1 MAKRNKGANTK
12 GARRKDVAK
21 KGRQAFARP
30 NHSGIDKKSKAPTNP
45 NRPVEKGKESF
56 YRTKNKI
63 NLLNMY
69 NSKPSKDRFKR
80 PDKPARIE
88 PNRKWFGNIRSI
100 DPKKLDELRKEVVK
114 KQSIQ
119 DTYSIF
125 LNQTH
130 LPHSLINPL
139 SNEGSVKNKLSSFEE
154 TFGKNSRRTKP
165 NLQVYTIEEL
175 ADTTNKMNEEY
186 KSEKDSNLYYL
197 NEEEKVAPEMK
208 YMKAGQS
215 KRIYNE
221 LLKVID
227 ASDVLCEILD
237 ARDPLGTRCSYL
249 ENFINKNCPHKH
261 IIYLLNKCDLVPIYV
276 TAAYIK
282 HLSKFYPTI
291 AFHASITNPFGKPA
305 LFQLLRQ
312 FDALHK
318 DKKNI
323 SVGFVGYPNVGKSS
337 VINTLKKQKCC
348 KAAPIP
354 GETKV
359 WQYVALTKR
368 IYLID
373 CPGVVYEEGQ
383 SQMDRVLKNVV
394 RAEKIEE
401 PMVFIQ
407 GILDRANHEYLKK
420 IYKVNSWTD
429 TEDFVKQC
437 AKKYGKLVK
446 GGEPDYKA
454 TAKIIILDWQKGKI
468 PYFVEPPKDEINNNN
483 NENKSNENINEN
495 KLNKIEG
502 INPDLTDAGKDMNQK
517 YNISQDVNELA
528 KIKEMKEKEE
538 NKKNKDAMDEDN

>member
-1 MAKRNKGANTK
+1 MGKRNKGANTK
-12 GARRKDVAK
+12 GQKRKEVAK
-21 KGRQAFARP
+21 KGRQAFSRP

-45 NRPVEKGKESF
+45 NRPIEQGKESF
-56 YRTKNKI
+56 YRTKSKI
-63 NLLNMY
+63 KLLNLY
-69 NSKPSKDRFKR
+69 KSKPSEDRFKV
-80 PDKPARIE
+80 PEHPARIE
-88 PNRKWFGNIRSI
+88 PNRIWFGNVRTI
-100 DPKKLDELRKEVVK
+100 DPKKLEQMRKEMVNK
-114 KQSIQ
+114 ESNNN

-125 LNQTH
+125 LHRSH
-130 LPHSLINPL
+130 LPQSLINPI
-139 SNEGSVKNKLSSFEE
+139 SNEGKIKNKLTSFEE

-165 NLQVYTIEEL
+165 NLQVYTMEEL
-175 ADTTNKMNEEY
+175 ADATSKMKEEY
-186 KSEKDSNLYYL
+186 KSEKDSNLNYL
-197 NEEEKVAPEMK
+197 NEEEKIGPEMK

-215 KRIYNE
+215 KRIYSE

-237 ARDPLGTRCSYL
+237 ARDPMGTRCSYL
-249 ENFINKNCPHKH
+249 ENFVRKNCPHKH
-261 IIYLLNKCDLVPIYV
+261 IIYIINKCDLVPIYV

-282 HLSKFYPTI
+282 YLSQFYPTI

-305 LFQLLRQ
+305 LFQILRQ

-337 VINTLKKQKCC
+337 VINSLKKQKCC

-359 WQYVALTKR
+359 WQYIALTKR

-383 SQMDRVLKNVV
+383 SEMDRVLKSVV

-401 PMVFIQ
+401 PMIFVQ
-407 GILDRANHEYLKK
+407 GILDRANHDVLKK
-420 IYKVNSWTD
+420 IYKIDNWVD

-446 GGEPDYKA
+446 GGDPDYKA
-454 TAKIIILDWQKGKI
+454 TAKIILLDWQRGKI
-468 PYFVEPPKDEINNNN
+468 PYYVEPPKQEDNNDEKENT
-483 NENKSNENINEN
+483 NELKNV
-495 KLNKIEG
+495 EG
-502 INPDLTDAGKDMNQK
+502 INPEMTDEGKDMNQK
-517 YNISQDVNELA
+517 YNISQDINELV

-538 NKKNKDAMDEDN
+538 NKKNKDKMDEED

>member
-1 MAKRNKGANTK
+1 MGKRNKGANTK
-12 GARRKDVAK
+12 GQKRKDLAK
-21 KGRQAFARP
+21 KGRQIFSRP

-45 NRPVEKGKESF
+45 NRPIEQGKETF
-56 YRTKNKI
+56 YRTKAKI
-63 NLLNMY
+63 KLLNLY
-69 NSKPSKDRFKR
+69 KSKPSNDRFKR
-80 PDKPARIE
+80 PEQPARIE
-88 PNRKWFGNIRSI
+88 PDPRWFGNIRTI
-100 DPKKLDELRKEVVK
+100 DPKKLEQMRKEIIN
-114 KQSIQ
+114 KQSNNN
-119 DTYSIF
+119 DPYNIF
-125 LNQTH
+125 IGSSH
-130 LPHSLINPL
+130 LPQSLINPL
-139 SNEGSVKNKLSSFEE
+139 SNEGKIKNKLTSFDE

-165 NLQVYTIEEL
+165 NLQVYTMEEL
-175 ADTTNKMNEEY
+175 ADATNKMREEY
-186 KSEKDSNLYYL
+186 KLEKDSNLNYL
-197 NEEEKVAPEMK
+197 NEEEKIGPEMK

-215 KRIYNE
+215 KRIYSE

-237 ARDPLGTRCSYL
+237 ARDPLGTRCAYL
-249 ENFINKNCPHKH
+249 EYFIKKNCPHKH
-261 IIYLLNKCDLVPIYV
+261 IIYILNKCDLVPIYV

-305 LFQLLRQ
+305 LFQILRQ

-337 VINTLKKQKCC
+337 VINSLKKTKCC

-359 WQYVALTKR
+359 WQYISLTKR

-383 SQMDRVLKNVV
+383 SEIDKVLKNVV

-401 PMVFIQ
+401 PMIFVQ
-407 GILDRANHEYLKK
+407 GILDRVHPEILKK
-420 IYKVNSWTD
+420 IYKVDNWVD
-429 TEDFVKQC
+429 CEDFVKQC

-446 GGEPDYKA
+446 GGDPDYKA
-454 TAKIIILDWQKGKI
+454 TAKIILLDWQKGKI
-468 PYFVEPPKDEINNNN
+468 PYYVEPPKE
-483 NENKSNENINEN
+483 ENYNAESEEKTELKNV
-495 KLNKIEG
+495 EG
-502 INPDLTDAGKDMNQK
+502 INPEMTDEAKDMNEK
-517 YNISQDVNELA
+517 YKISQDMNELV

-538 NKKNKDAMDEDN
+538 NKKNKDKMEEEE

>member
-1 MAKRNKGANTK
+1 MGKRNKGSNTK
-12 GARRKDVAK
+12 GQKRKDLAK
-21 KGRQAFARP
+21 KGRQAYTNI

-45 NRPVEKGKESF
+45 NRPIEQGKESF
-56 YRTKNKI
+56 YRTKAKI
-63 NLLNMY
+63 KLLNLY

-80 PDKPARIE
+80 PEHPARIE
-88 PNRKWFGNIRSI
+88 PNRMFFGNTRTIE
-100 DPKKLDELRKEVVK
+100 PKKLEEMRKEIVK
-114 KQSIQ
+114 NETNNN
-119 DTYSIF
+119 TYNIF
-125 LNQTH
+125 LHRSH
-130 LPHSLINPL
+130 LPQSLINPI
-139 SNEGSVKNKLSSFEE
+139 SNEGKIKNKLTSFEE

-175 ADTTNKMNEEY
+175 ADTSNKMREEY
-186 KSEKDSNLYYL
+186 NLEKDTNLNYL
-197 NEEEKVAPEMK
+197 NEEEKIGPEMK

-215 KRIYNE
+215 KRIYGE

-249 ENFINKNCPHKH
+249 ENFVRKNCPHKH
-261 IIYLLNKCDLVPIYV
+261 IIYILNKCDLVPIYV

-305 LFQLLRQ
+305 LFQILRQ

-337 VINTLKKQKCC
+337 VINSLKKQKCC

-359 WQYVALTKR
+359 WQYIALTKR

-383 SQMDRVLKNVV
+383 SEMDRVLKNVV

-407 GILDRANHEYLKK
+407 GILDRANHDVLKK
-420 IYKVNSWTD
+420 IYKVDNWID

-454 TAKIIILDWQKGKI
+454 TAKILLLDWQRGKI
-468 PYFVEPPKDEINNNN
+468 PYYVEPPKEDN
-483 NENKSNENINEN
+483 NEENIIENELKN
-495 KLNKIEG
+495 VEG
-502 INPDLTDAGKDMNQK
+502 IRPEIADEGKNMNEK
-517 YNISQDVNELA
+517 YKIIQDINEL
-528 KIKEMKEKEE
+528 KIIKEMKEKEE
-538 NKKNKDAMDEDN
+538 NKKNKDKMEEDD

>member
-1 MAKRNKGANTK
+1 MGKRNKGANTK
-12 GARRKDVAK
+12 GQKRKDLAK
-21 KGRQAFARP
+21 KGRQIFSRP

-45 NRPVEKGKESF
+45 NRPIEQGKETF
-56 YRTKNKI
+56 YRTKSKI
-63 NLLNMY
+63 KLLNLY
-69 NSKPSKDRFKR
+69 KSKPSNDRFKR
-80 PDKPARIE
+80 PEEPARIE
-88 PNRKWFGNIRSI
+88 PDSRWFGNVRTI
-100 DPKKLDELRKEVVK
+100 DPKKLEQMRKEMVN
-114 KQSIQ
+114 KQSNNN

-125 LNQTH
+125 IRSSH
-130 LPHSLINPL
+130 LPQSLINPL
-139 SNEGSVKNKLSSFEE
+139 SNEGKIKNKLTSFDE

-165 NLQVYTIEEL
+165 NLQVYTMEEL
-175 ADTTNKMNEEY
+175 ADATDKMREEY
-186 KSEKDSNLYYL
+186 KLEKDSNLNYL
-197 NEEEKVAPEMK
+197 NEEEKIGPEMK

-215 KRIYNE
+215 KRIYSE

-237 ARDPLGTRCSYL
+237 ARDPLGTRCAYL
-249 ENFINKNCPHKH
+249 EYFVKKNCPHKH
-261 IIYLLNKCDLVPIYV
+261 IIYILNKCDLVPIYV

-305 LFQLLRQ
+305 LFQILRQ

-337 VINTLKKQKCC
+337 VINSLKKTKCC

-359 WQYVALTKR
+359 WQYISLTKR

-383 SQMDRVLKNVV
+383 SEIDKVLKNVV

-401 PMVFIQ
+401 PMIFVQ
-407 GILDRANHEYLKK
+407 GILDRVHPEILKK
-420 IYKVNSWTD
+420 IYKVDNWVD
-429 TEDFVKQC
+429 CEDFVKQC

-446 GGEPDYKA
+446 GGGPDYKA
-454 TAKIIILDWQKGKI
+454 TAKIILLDWQKVKI
-468 PYFVEPPKDEINNNN
+468 PYYVEPPKEENDNE
-483 NENKSNENINEN
+483 ENKEKNDL
-495 KLNKIEG
+495 KDIEG
-502 INPDLTDAGKDMNQK
+502 INPEITGETKNMNEK
-517 YNISQDVNELA
+517 YNISQDINELV

-538 NKKNKDAMDEDN
+538 NKKNKDKMDEEE

>member
-1 MAKRNKGANTK
+1 MGKRNKGANTK
-12 GARRKDVAK
+12 GQKRKEVAK
-21 KGRQAFARP
+21 KGRQAFSSF

-45 NRPVEKGKESF
+45 NRPVEQGKQSF
-56 YRTKNKI
+56 YRTKAKI
-63 NLLNMY
+63 KLLNMY
-69 NSKPSKDRFKR
+69 NSKPSNDRFKR
-80 PDKPARIE
+80 PEHPVRIE
-88 PNRKWFGNIRSI
+88 PNRAIFGNTRTI
-100 DPKKLDELRKEVVK
+100 DPKKLEQMRKEVVK
-114 KQSIQ
+114 EEQNNN
-119 DTYSIF
+119 TYNIF
-125 LNQTH
+125 LHRSH
-130 LPHSLINPL
+130 LPQSLINPL
-139 SNEGSVKNKLSSFEE
+139 SNEGKIKNKLTSFEE

-165 NLQVYTIEEL
+165 NLQVYTMEEL
-175 ADTTNKMNEEY
+175 ADSSNKMREEY
-186 KSEKDSNLYYL
+186 NLEKDSNLNYL
-197 NEEEKVAPEMK
+197 NEEEKIGPEMK

-215 KRIYNE
+215 KRIYGE

-249 ENFINKNCPHKH
+249 ENFVKKNCPHKH
-261 IIYLLNKCDLVPIYV
+261 IIYILNKCDLVPIYV

-282 HLSKFYPTI
+282 HLSKYYPTI

-305 LFQLLRQ
+305 LFQILRQ

-337 VINTLKKQKCC
+337 VINSLKKQKCC

-359 WQYVALTKR
+359 WQYIALTKR

-383 SQMDRVLKNVV
+383 SEMDRVLKNVV

-401 PMVFIQ
+401 PMIFIQ
-407 GILDRANHEYLKK
+407 GILDRTNHDVLKK
-420 IYKVNSWTD
+420 IYKIESWID

-454 TAKIIILDWQKGKI
+454 TAKIILLDWQRGKI
-468 PYFVEPPKDEINNNN
+468 PYYVEPPKEEVNDENT
-483 NENKSNENINEN
+483 NENELKNV
-495 KLNKIEG
+495 EG
-502 INPDLTDAGKDMNQK
+502 INPQITDEGKDMNEK
-517 YNISQDVNELA
+517 YKIVQDINELE
-528 KIKEMKEKEE
+528 KIKEIKEKEE
-538 NKKNKDAMDEDN
+538 NKKNKDKMDEEED

>member
-1 MAKRNKGANTK
+1 MGKRNKGANTK
-12 GARRKDVAK
+12 GQKRKEVAK
-21 KGRQAFARP
+21 KGRQAFSSF

-45 NRPVEKGKESF
+45 NRPIEQGKQSF
-56 YRTKNKI
+56 YRTKSKI
-63 NLLNMY
+63 KLLNMY

-80 PDKPARIE
+80 PEHPARIE
-88 PNRKWFGNIRSI
+88 PNPKIFGNTRTI
-100 DPKKLDELRKEVVK
+100 DPKKLEQMRKEVVK
-114 KQSIQ
+114 AEQNNN
-119 DTYSIF
+119 TYNIF
-125 LNQTH
+125 LHRSH
-130 LPHSLINPL
+130 LPQSLINPL
-139 SNEGSVKNKLSSFEE
+139 SNEGKIKNKLTSFEE

-165 NLQVYTIEEL
+165 NLQVYTMEEL
-175 ADTTNKMNEEY
+175 ADSSNKMKEEY
-186 KSEKDSNLYYL
+186 NLEKDSNLNYL
-197 NEEEKVAPEMK
+197 NEEEKIGPEMK

-215 KRIYNE
+215 KRIYGE

-249 ENFINKNCPHKH
+249 ENFVKKNCPHKH
-261 IIYLLNKCDLVPIYV
+261 IIYILNKCDLVPIYV

-282 HLSKFYPTI
+282 HLSKYYPTI

-305 LFQLLRQ
+305 LFQILRQ

-337 VINTLKKQKCC
+337 VINSLKKQKCC

-359 WQYVALTKR
+359 WQYIALTKR

-383 SQMDRVLKNVV
+383 SEMDRVLKNVV

-401 PMVFIQ
+401 PMIFIQ
-407 GILDRANHEYLKK
+407 GILDRTNHDVLKK
-420 IYKVNSWTD
+420 IYKIESWID

-454 TAKIIILDWQKGKI
+454 TAKIILLDWQRGKI
-468 PYFVEPPKDEINNNN
+468 PYYVEPPKEDIN
-483 NENKSNENINEN
+483 NENVNENELKNV
-495 KLNKIEG
+495 EG
-502 INPDLTDAGKDMNQK
+502 INPEITDEGKDMNEK
-517 YNISQDVNELA
+517 YKIVQDINELE
-528 KIKEMKEKEE
+528 KIKEIKEKEE
-538 NKKNKDAMDEDN
+538 NKKNKDKMDEEDD

>member
-1 MAKRNKGANTK
+1 MGKRNKGANTK
-12 GARRKDVAK
+12 GQKRKDLAK
-21 KGRQAFARP
+21 KGRQIFSRP

-45 NRPVEKGKESF
+45 NRPIEQGKETF
-56 YRTKNKI
+56 YRTKAKI
-63 NLLNMY
+63 KLLNLY
-69 NSKPSKDRFKR
+69 KSKPSNDRFKR
-80 PDKPARIE
+80 PEQPARIE
-88 PNRKWFGNIRSI
+88 PDPRWFGNIRTI
-100 DPKKLDELRKEVVK
+100 DPKKLEQMRKEIIN
-114 KQSIQ
+114 KQSNNN
-119 DTYSIF
+119 DPYNIF
-125 LNQTH
+125 IGSSH
-130 LPHSLINPL
+130 LPQSLINPL
-139 SNEGSVKNKLSSFEE
+139 SNEGKIKNKLTSFDE

-165 NLQVYTIEEL
+165 NLQVYTMEEL
-175 ADTTNKMNEEY
+175 ADATNKMREEY
-186 KSEKDSNLYYL
+186 KLEKDSNLNYL
-197 NEEEKVAPEMK
+197 NEEEKIGPEMK

-215 KRIYNE
+215 KRIYSE

-237 ARDPLGTRCSYL
+237 ARDPLGTRCAYL
-249 ENFINKNCPHKH
+249 EYFIKKNCPHKH
-261 IIYLLNKCDLVPIYV
+261 IIYILNKCDLVPIYV

-305 LFQLLRQ
+305 LFQILRQ

-337 VINTLKKQKCC
+337 VINSLKKTKCC

-359 WQYVALTKR
+359 WQYISLTKR

-383 SQMDRVLKNVV
+383 SEIDKVLKNVV

-401 PMVFIQ
+401 PMIFVQ
-407 GILDRANHEYLKK
+407 GILDRVHPEILKK
-420 IYKVNSWTD
+420 IYKVDNWVD
-429 TEDFVKQC
+429 CEDFVKQC

-446 GGEPDYKA
+446 GGDPDYKA
-454 TAKIIILDWQKGKI
+454 TAKIILLDWQKGKI
-468 PYFVEPPKDEINNNN
+468 PYYVEPPKEENYNAE
-483 NENKSNENINEN
+483 NEEKPELKNV
-495 KLNKIEG
+495 EG
-502 INPDLTDAGKDMNQK
+502 INPEMTDEAKDMNEK
-517 YNISQDVNELA
+517 YKISQDMNELV

-538 NKKNKDAMDEDN
+538 NKKNKDKMDEED

>member
-1 MAKRNKGANTK
+1 MGKRNKGANTK
-12 GARRKDVAK
+12 GQKRKDLAK
-21 KGRQAFARP
+21 KGRQIFSRP

-45 NRPVEKGKESF
+45 NRPIEQGKETF
-56 YRTKNKI
+56 YRTKAKI
-63 NLLNMY
+63 KLLNLY
-69 NSKPSKDRFKR
+69 KSKPSNDRFKR
-80 PDKPARIE
+80 PEQPARIE
-88 PNRKWFGNIRSI
+88 PDPRWFGNIRTI
-100 DPKKLDELRKEVVK
+100 DPKKLEQMRKEIIN
-114 KQSIQ
+114 KQSNNN
-119 DTYSIF
+119 DPYNIF
-125 LNQTH
+125 IGSSH
-130 LPHSLINPL
+130 LPQSLINPL
-139 SNEGSVKNKLSSFEE
+139 SNEGKIKNKLTSFDE

-165 NLQVYTIEEL
+165 NLQVYTMEEL
-175 ADTTNKMNEEY
+175 ADATNKMREEY
-186 KSEKDSNLYYL
+186 KLEKDSNLNYL
-197 NEEEKVAPEMK
+197 NEEEKIGPEMK

-215 KRIYNE
+215 KRIYSE

-237 ARDPLGTRCSYL
+237 ARDPLGTRCAYL
-249 ENFINKNCPHKH
+249 EYFIKKNCPHKH
-261 IIYLLNKCDLVPIYV
+261 IIYILNKCDLVPIYV

-305 LFQLLRQ
+305 LFQILRQ

-337 VINTLKKQKCC
+337 VINSLKKTKCC

-359 WQYVALTKR
+359 WQYISLTKR

-383 SQMDRVLKNVV
+383 SEIDKVLKNVV

-401 PMVFIQ
+401 PMIFVQ
-407 GILDRANHEYLKK
+407 GILDRVHPEILKK
-420 IYKVNSWTD
+420 IYKVDNWVD
-429 TEDFVKQC
+429 CEDFVKQC

-446 GGEPDYKA
+446 GGDPDYKA
-454 TAKIIILDWQKGKI
+454 TAKIILLDWQKGKI
-468 PYFVEPPKDEINNNN
+468 PYYVEPPKEENYNAE
-483 NENKSNENINEN
+483 NEEKTELKNV
-495 KLNKIEG
+495 EG
-502 INPDLTDAGKDMNQK
+502 INPEMTDEAKDMNEK
-517 YNISQDVNELA
+517 YKISQDMNELV

-538 NKKNKDAMDEDN
+538 NKKNKDKMEEEE

>member
-1 MAKRNKGANTK
+1 MGKRNKGANTK
-12 GARRKDVAK
+12 GQKRKDLAK
-21 KGRQAFARP
+21 KGRQIFSRP

-45 NRPVEKGKESF
+45 NRPIEQGKETF
-56 YRTKNKI
+56 YRTKSKI
-63 NLLNMY
+63 KLLNLY
-69 NSKPSKDRFKR
+69 KSKPSNDRFKR
-80 PDKPARIE
+80 PEEPARIE
-88 PNRKWFGNIRSI
+88 PDSRWFGNVRTI
-100 DPKKLDELRKEVVK
+100 DPKKLEQMRKEMVN
-114 KQSIQ
+114 KQSNNN

-125 LNQTH
+125 IRSSH
-130 LPHSLINPL
+130 LPQSLINPL
-139 SNEGSVKNKLSSFEE
+139 SNEGKIKNKLTSFEE

-165 NLQVYTIEEL
+165 NLQVYTMEEL
-175 ADTTNKMNEEY
+175 ADTSNKMREEY
-186 KSEKDSNLYYL
+186 NLEKDSNLNYL
-197 NEEEKVAPEMK
+197 NEEEKIGPEMK

-215 KRIYNE
+215 KRIYGE

-249 ENFINKNCPHKH
+249 ENFVKKNCPHKH
-261 IIYLLNKCDLVPIYV
+261 IIYILNKCDLVPIYV

-282 HLSKFYPTI
+282 HLSKYYPTI

-305 LFQLLRQ
+305 LFQILRQ

-337 VINTLKKQKCC
+337 VINSLKKQKCC

-359 WQYVALTKR
+359 WQYIALTKR

-383 SQMDRVLKNVV
+383 SEMDRVLKNVV

-401 PMVFIQ
+401 PMIFIQ
-407 GILDRANHEYLKK
+407 GILDRANHEVLKK
-420 IYKVNSWTD
+420 IYKIDNWVD

-454 TAKIIILDWQKGKI
+454 TAKIILLDWQRGKI
-468 PYFVEPPKDEINNNN
+468 PYYVEPPKEEVNDENT
-483 NENKSNENINEN
+483 NENELKNV
-495 KLNKIEG
+495 EG
-502 INPDLTDAGKDMNQK
+502 INPEITDEGKDMNEK
-517 YNISQDVNELA
+517 YKIVQDINELE
-528 KIKEMKEKEE
+528 KIKEIKEKEE
-538 NKKNKDAMDEDN
+538 NKKNKDKMDEEED

>member
-1 MAKRNKGANTK
+1 MGKRNKGSNTK
-12 GARRKDVAK
+12 GQKLKNVAK
-21 KGRQAFARP
+21 KGRQAFNRP

-45 NRPVEKGKESF
+45 NRPVEQGKESF
-56 YRTKNKI
+56 YRTKGKI
-63 NLLNMY
+63 KLLNLY
-69 NSKPSKDRFKR
+69 NSKPSEDRFKR
-80 PDKPARIE
+80 PEHPARIE
-88 PNRKWFGNIRSI
+88 PDPRMFGNSRTIA
-100 DPKKLDELRKEVVK
+100 PKKLEEMRKEIVK
-114 KQSIQ
+114 QESNHN
-119 DTYSIF
+119 TYNIF
-125 LNQTH
+125 IHRSH
-130 LPHSLINPL
+130 LPNSLINPI
-139 SNEGSVKNKLSSFEE
+139 SNEGKIKNKLTSFEE

-175 ADTTNKMNEEY
+175 ADTSNKMNEEY
-186 KSEKDSNLYYL
+186 KSEKDSNLFYL
-197 NEEEKVAPEMK
+197 NEEEKMAPEMK

-215 KRIYNE
+215 KRIYSE

-237 ARDPLGTRCSYL
+237 ARDPMGTRCTYL
-249 ENFINKNCPHKH
+249 ENFVQKNCPHKH
-261 IIYLLNKCDLVPIYV
+261 IIYIINKCDLVPIYV

-282 HLSKFYPTI
+282 HLSKYYPTI

-305 LFQLLRQ
+305 LFQILRQ

-337 VINTLKKQKCC
+337 VINSLKKTKCC

-359 WQYVALTKR
+359 WQYISLTKR

-383 SQMDRVLKNVV
+383 SEMDRVLKNVV

-407 GILDRANHEYLKK
+407 GILDRVNPENLKK
-420 IYKVNSWTD
+420 IYKINSWID
-429 TEDFVKQC
+429 AEDFVKQC
-437 AKKYGKLVK
+437 ANKYGKLVK
-446 GGEPDYKA
+446 GGDPDYKA
-454 TAKIIILDWQKGKI
+454 TAKIILLDWQKGKI
-468 PYFVEPPKDEINNNN
+468 PYYVEPPKDEINEDSNNN
-483 NENKSNENINEN
+483 NNSNELKN
-495 KLNKIEG
+495 IEG
-502 INPDLTDAGKDMNQK
+502 INPNMTDEGKDMNQK
-517 YNISQDVNELA
+517 YNIEQDINELV

-538 NKKNKDAMDEDN
+538 NKKNKDKMSEEEE

>member
-1 MAKRNKGANTK
+1 MGKRNKGANTK
-12 GARRKDVAK
+12 GQKRKEVAK
-21 KGRQAFARP
+21 KGRQAFSSF

-45 NRPVEKGKESF
+45 NRPVEQGKQSF
-56 YRTKNKI
+56 YRTKSKI
-63 NLLNMY
+63 KLLNMY

-80 PDKPARIE
+80 PEHPARIE
-88 PNRKWFGNIRSI
+88 PNPKIFGNTRTI
-100 DPKKLDELRKEVVK
+100 DPKKLEQMRKEVVK
-114 KQSIQ
+114 NESNNN
-119 DTYSIF
+119 TYNIF
-125 LNQTH
+125 LHRSH
-130 LPHSLINPL
+130 LPQSLINPL
-139 SNEGSVKNKLSSFEE
+139 SNEGKIKNKLTSFEE

-165 NLQVYTIEEL
+165 NLQVYTMEEL
-175 ADTTNKMNEEY
+175 ADSSNKMREEY
-186 KSEKDSNLYYL
+186 NLEKDSNLNYL
-197 NEEEKVAPEMK
+197 NEEEKIGPEMK

-215 KRIYNE
+215 KRIYGE

-249 ENFINKNCPHKH
+249 ENFVKKNCPHKH
-261 IIYLLNKCDLVPIYV
+261 IIYILNKCDLVPIYV

-282 HLSKFYPTI
+282 HLSKYYPTI

-305 LFQLLRQ
+305 LFQILRQ

-337 VINTLKKQKCC
+337 VINSLKKQKCC

-359 WQYVALTKR
+359 WQYIALTKR

-383 SQMDRVLKNVV
+383 SEMDRVLKNVV

-401 PMVFIQ
+401 PMIFIQ
-407 GILDRANHEYLKK
+407 GIIDRTNHEVLKK
-420 IYKVNSWTD
+420 IYKIESWID

-454 TAKIIILDWQKGKI
+454 TAKIILLDWQRGKI
-468 PYFVEPPKDEINNNN
+468 PYYVEPPKEEVNDENT
-483 NENKSNENINEN
+483 NENELKNV
-495 KLNKIEG
+495 EG
-502 INPDLTDAGKDMNQK
+502 INQEITDEGKDMNEK
-517 YNISQDVNELA
+517 YKIVQDINELE
-528 KIKEMKEKEE
+528 KIKEIKEKEE
-538 NKKNKDAMDEDN
+538 NKKNKDKMDEEDD

>member
-1 MAKRNKGANTK
+1 MGKRNKGANTK
-12 GARRKDVAK
+12 GQKRKDLAK
-21 KGRQAFARP
+21 KGRQIFSRP

-45 NRPVEKGKESF
+45 NRPIEQGKESF
-56 YRTKNKI
+56 YRTKSKI
-63 NLLNMY
+63 KLLNLY
-69 NSKPSKDRFKR
+69 KSKPSNDRFKR
-80 PDKPARIE
+80 PEEPARIE
-88 PNRKWFGNIRSI
+88 PDSRWFGNVRTI
-100 DPKKLDELRKEVVK
+100 DPKKLEQMRKEMVN
-114 KQSIQ
+114 KQSNNN

-125 LNQTH
+125 IRSSH
-130 LPHSLINPL
+130 LPQSLINPL
-139 SNEGSVKNKLSSFEE
+139 SNEGKIKNKLTSFDE

-165 NLQVYTIEEL
+165 NLQVYTMEEL
-175 ADTTNKMNEEY
+175 ADATDKMREEY
-186 KSEKDSNLYYL
+186 KLEKDSNLNYL
-197 NEEEKVAPEMK
+197 NEEEKIGPEMK

-215 KRIYNE
+215 KRIYSE

-237 ARDPLGTRCSYL
+237 ARDPLGTRCAYL
-249 ENFINKNCPHKH
+249 EYFVKKNCPHKH
-261 IIYLLNKCDLVPIYV
+261 IIYILNKCDLVPIYV

-305 LFQLLRQ
+305 LFQILRQ

-337 VINTLKKQKCC
+337 VINSLKKTKCC

-359 WQYVALTKR
+359 WQYISLTKR

-383 SQMDRVLKNVV
+383 SEIDKVLKNVV

-401 PMVFIQ
+401 PMIFVQ
-407 GILDRANHEYLKK
+407 GILDRVHPEILKK
-420 IYKVNSWTD
+420 IYKVDNWVD
-429 TEDFVKQC
+429 CEDFVKQC

-446 GGEPDYKA
+446 GGDPDYKA
-454 TAKIIILDWQKGKI
+454 TAKIILLDWQKGKI
-468 PYFVEPPKDEINNNN
+468 PYYVEPPKEENDNE
-483 NENKSNENINEN
+483 ENKEKNELKN
-495 KLNKIEG
+495 IEG
-502 INPDLTDAGKDMNQK
+502 INPEISGESKNMNEK
-517 YNISQDVNELA
+517 YNISQDINELV

-538 NKKNKDAMDEDN
+538 NKKNKDKMDEEE